1 MAVKKFSLEA
11 VVSLTDKMTKP
22 IQGMEKTMLGFSKKM
37 TKNFGGVGNDIKA
50 LDKGINKAAKGIAIG
65 TIAIGAGAIMVGKSF
80 IDAGAEVEKY
90 KTTLTTMLGSQ
101 EAANKRFDEMSKF
114 AASTPFELNEV
125 VALGNQLQALGMYSK
140 ENMTLLGDLS
150 AAAGKPIDQVTGAFA
165 KLVSG
170 QKGEAVNMFRDL
182 LISTK
187 DWTEATGKG
196 IKKSGE
202 LMATTDEMLA
212 ALPKI
217 LAAKGFTGMMNNLSK
232 TNEGISS
239 NFKDTI
245 TRFKQGVG
253 GILLPAWNKFL
264 IVMTD
269 VVSKFADTFNAQG
282 ARYVDMIAAGI
293 ESLADWISKIDI
305 GKALGDFVNFVKS
318 TAKFIALIK
327 PFLPFLI
334 ALVVQIKLIAGAM
347 ALYNLVMSVAAVVTN
362 ATLWPVLL
370 VIAAI
375 ALLAAGI
382 YLLVKNWDK
391 VVAAMK
397 VVGSV
402 IVGFFIDTWNRLI
415 DVLSVVGGFFV
426 NIGQTI
432 TKWLLLPIN
441 MALDAIG
448 NLIGLLSKIP
458 GMSEKLAPAMN
469 AINGFQSGMNKTLTG
484 EANAY
489 DFGGVWNG
497 NANPDTRVAESR
509 TSTSSTSRSEVFVRA
524 DNGATVSDQRG
535 GAPKFNLAYGAA
547 Q

>member
-90 KTTLTTMLGSQ
+90 KTTLTTMLGSVDL
-101 EAANKRFDEMSKF
+101 ANKRFDEMSKF

-187 DWTEATGKG
+187 DWTAATGKG

-202 LMATTDEMLA
+202 LMATTEEMIA

-232 TNEGISS
+232 TNEGITS

-334 ALVVQIKLIAGAM
+334 ALVVEIKLIIAAM
-347 ALYNLVMSVAAVVTN
+347 AIYDGIMAVAAVVTN
-362 ATLWPVLL
+362 GVLWPVLA
-370 VIAAI
+370 VILAV
-375 ALLAAGI
+375 ALLAAGV
-382 YLLVKNWDK
+382 YLMVKHWDS
-391 VVAAMK
+391 VVA
-397 VVGSV
+397 
-402 IVGFFIDTWNRLI
+402 
-415 DVLSVVGGFFV
+415 VLKVVGGFFV

-432 TKWLLLPIN
+432 MKWLLFPIN
-441 MALDAIG
+441 MAIDSLKG
-448 NLIGLLSKIP
+448 LIGLLSKLP
-458 GMSEKLAPAMN
+458 GLGAKLAPAVE
-469 AINGFQSGMNKTLTG
+469 AINSFQSGMNKTLTG
-484 EANAY
+484 TEGET

>member
-90 KTTLTTMLGSQ
+90 KTTLTTMLGSVDL
-101 EAANKRFDEMSKF
+101 ANKRFDEMSKF

-187 DWTEATGKG
+187 DWTAATGKG

-202 LMATTDEMLA
+202 LMATTDEMIA

-293 ESLADWISKIDI
+293 ESLADWISKIDV
-305 GKALGDFVNFVKS
+305 GKAIDQFIEFVK
-318 TAKFIALIK
+318 TVKAVIQ
-327 PFLPFLI
+327 FLSPLVPVI
-334 ALVVQIKLIAGAM
+334 LGLVVAVKLITFAM
-347 ALYNLVMSVAAVVTN
+347 AAYNAVMWLVSLNPITLTIMAIVA
-362 ATLWPVLL
+362 
-370 VIAAI
+370 VIAI
-375 ALLAAGI
+375 LAVGI
-382 YLLVKNWDK
+382 TALVKNWDK
-391 VVAAMK
+391 VLAVLK
-397 VVGSV
+397 VVGDAVS
-402 IVGFFIDTWNRLI
+402 GFFVGAWNGLI
-415 DVLSVVGGFFV
+415 DVLGVVGGFFV

>member
-90 KTTLTTMLGSQ
+90 KTTLTTMLGSVDL
-101 EAANKRFDEMSKF
+101 ANKRFDEMSKF

-150 AAAGKPIDQVTGAFA
+150 AAAGKPIDQVTSAFA

-187 DWTEATGKG
+187 DWVAATGKG
-196 IKKSGE
+196 VKKNGE
-202 LMATTDEMLA
+202 LMATTEEMIA

-217 LAAKGFTGMMNNLSK
+217 LGAKGFTGMMANLSK

-239 NFKDTI
+239 NFKDTV

-253 GILLPAWNKFL
+253 AVLLPAWNKL
-264 IVMTD
+264 LLVLTD
-269 VVSKFADTFNAQG
+269 VVSKFSDTFNAQG

-293 ESLADWISKIDI
+293 ENLAKWIETIDI
-305 GKALGDFVNFVKS
+305 GKALDQFIDFSKS
-318 TAKFIALIK
+318 VWSVIKALSPFLPIIIALI
-327 PFLPFLI
+327 
-334 ALVVQIKLIAGAM
+334 VEIKLIAGAM
-347 ALYNLVMSVAAVVTN
+347 ALYNLAMGVAAVLTN
-362 ATLWPVLL
+362 ATLWPVLA
-370 VIAAI
+370 VIAAV
-375 ALLAAGI
+375 ALLAAGV
-382 YLLVKNWDK
+382 YLLVKNWDS
-391 VVAAMK
+391 VVAVLK
-397 VVGSV
+397 VVGGS
-402 IVGFFIDTWNRLI
+402 
-415 DVLSVVGGFFV
+415 FV

-432 TKWLLLPIN
+432 MKWLLLPIN

-448 NLIGLLSKIP
+448 SLIGLLSKLP
-458 GMSEKLAPAMN
+458 GMSKKLAPAMN

-484 EANAY
+484 EADAY

>member
-90 KTTLTTMLGSQ
+90 KTTLTTMLGSVDL
-101 EAANKRFDEMSKF
+101 ANKRFDEMSKF

-150 AAAGKPIDQVTGAFA
+150 AAAGKPIDQVTSAFA

-187 DWTEATGKG
+187 DWVAATGKG
-196 IKKSGE
+196 VKKNGE
-202 LMATTDEMLA
+202 LMATTEEMMA

-217 LAAKGFTGMMNNLSK
+217 LGAKGFTGMMANLSK

-239 NFKDTI
+239 NFKDTV

-253 GILLPAWNKFL
+253 AVLLPAWNKL
-264 IVMTD
+264 LLVLTD

-305 GKALGDFVNFVKS
+305 GKALGEFIEFVK
-318 TAKFIALIK
+318 TVKAVIQ
-327 PFLPFLI
+327 FLSPLVPVI
-334 ALVVQIKLIAGAM
+334 LGLVVAVKLITFAM
-347 ALYNLVMSVAAVVTN
+347 AAYNAVMWLVSLN
-362 ATLWPVLL
+362 PITLIIIGI
-370 VIAAI
+370 IAAI
-375 ALLAAGI
+375 AILAVGVTA
-382 YLLVKNWDK
+382 LVKNWDS
-391 VVAAMK
+391 VVAVLK
-397 VVGSV
+397 VVGGS
-402 IVGFFIDTWNRLI
+402 
-415 DVLSVVGGFFV
+415 FV

-432 TKWLLLPIN
+432 MKWLLLPIN

-448 NLIGLLSKIP
+448 SLIGLLSKIP
-458 GMSEKLAPAMN
+458 GMSKKLAPAMN

-484 EANAY
+484 EADAY

>member
-37 TKNFGGVGNDIKA
+37 TKNFGGVGNDIKSI
-50 LDKGINKAAKGIAIG
+50 DKGINKAAKGIAIG
-65 TIAIGAGAIMVGKSF
+65 IIAIGAGAIMVGKSF

-90 KTTLTTMLGSQ
+90 KTTLTTMLGSVDL
-101 EAANKRFDEMSKF
+101 ANKRFDEMSKF

-187 DWTEATGKG
+187 DWTAATGKG

-202 LMATTDEMLA
+202 LMATTEEMIA

-232 TNEGISS
+232 TNEGITS

-305 GKALGDFVNFVKS
+305 GKAIDQFIKFVK
-318 TAKFIALIK
+318 TVK
-327 PFLPFLI
+327 
-334 ALVVQIKLIAGAM
+334 
-347 ALYNLVMSVAAVVTN
+347 AV
-362 ATLWPVLL
+362 
-370 VIAAI
+370 I
-375 ALLAAGI
+375 
-382 YLLVKNWDK
+382 
-391 VVAAMK
+391 
-397 VVGSV
+397 
-402 IVGFFIDTWNRLI
+402 
-415 DVLSVVGGFFV
+415 
-426 NIGQTI
+426 Q
-432 TKWLLLPIN
+432 
-441 MALDAIG
+441 
-448 NLIGLLSKIP
+448 
-458 GMSEKLAPAMN
+458 
-469 AINGFQSGMNKTLTG
+469 
-484 EANAY
+484 
-489 DFGGVWNG
+489 
-497 NANPDTRVAESR
+497 
-509 TSTSSTSRSEVFVRA
+509 
-524 DNGATVSDQRG
+524 
-535 GAPKFNLAYGAA
+535 
-547 Q
+547 

>member
-90 KTTLTTMLGSQ
+90 KTTLTTMLGSVDL
-101 EAANKRFDEMSKF
+101 ANKRFDEMSKF

-187 DWTEATGKG
+187 DWTAATGKG

-202 LMATTDEMLA
+202 LMATTEEMIA

-232 TNEGISS
+232 TNEGITS

-305 GKALGDFVNFVKS
+305 GKAIDQFIEFVK
-318 TAKFIALIK
+318 TVKAVIQ
-327 PFLPFLI
+327 FLSPLVPVI
-334 ALVVQIKLIAGAM
+334 LGLVVAVKLITFAM
-347 ALYNLVMSVAAVVTN
+347 AAYNAVMWLVSLNPITLTIMAIVA
-362 ATLWPVLL
+362 
-370 VIAAI
+370 VIAI
-375 ALLAAGI
+375 LVVGI
-382 YLLVKNWDK
+382 TALVKNWDK

-524 DNGATVSDQRG
+524 DNGATVSDRRG